1 MTNETTNTNETTTT
15 NGFCD
20 ICGARETDRA
30 ETLKREGWWLGR
42 NEHFCPV
49 CND

>member
-1 MTNETTNTNETTTT
+1 MTNETTNNETT

-20 ICGARETDRA
+20 VCGARENDTA
-30 ETLKREGWWLGR
+30 ETLKSEGWYLGSR
-42 NEHFCPV
+42 EHFCPV

>member
-1 MTNETTNTNETTTT
+1 MTSETTSNETT

-20 ICGARETDRA
+20 VCGARETDTA
-30 ETLKREGWWLGR
+30 ETLKSEGWYLGR
-42 NEHFCPV
+42 REHFCPN